1 MKKSKFLKKSL
12 AMLLAL
18 MLVVAM
24 IPLSAAASEPALQQV
39 RATADNETVLLTRN
53 GDTFTGTYR
62 AGAQTIELQL
72 VVGTENLVYYTD
84 TTTTTPTDR
93 RVDFTGNLAEFSVRR
108 DQYSDADGNVSIEFS
123 VADASDAKVRDY
135 YTVELTP
142 VEASTE
148 TKILDF
154 SINRVVDGT
163 VMEGGNSVP
172 NIETAEI
179 GVDFIRVTV
188 PYDAPADG
196 YVIRN
201 MVLSDGATATVRT
214 DGGAAVANGTDVAG
228 VQNGAPSVTV
238 DDEYTITVSNGN
250 HNQTYTLH
258 IEVAPGF
265 TSFTTEEGLDAV
277 LFPGSG
283 EIAVLLPYG
292 YSTGKTSI
300 SLTPVFELDYP
311 SAEASWTS
319 GETET
324 IDVSEATDVNKTV
337 FTSFKGT
344 HTSDHRDWDGSKVG
358 ATSIATLTGNAAG
371 LAPATSVK
379 IQYTDDTTREY
390 DVYLFETKLNNATAI
405 TGLTIGSEQA
415 VIDEE
420 NKTIDI
426 VLPAGTNL
434 KQLDMLNDP
443 KTKFTMTASNGAE
456 ITFPALEND
465 TLNETTTP
473 NMGDDRTA
481 TDTFY
486 DGWEIDASEP
496 ISVLVKSED
505 NDCSGNEQYYT
516 LNITASDNYEDAKI
530 TGMSIQ
536 SPDGKYTYD
545 ATPDGNGKIVLQ
557 VPYYVYSKAKLQG
570 WKLFYTKTVGT
581 SVTVNGAALP
591 VSGAVLKGDEDWI
604 GHPGK
609 NAPGDDITAN
619 MIGEDLS
626 QNTRVYNVQIDRVAA
641 KTDSTLKNFSI
652 IGDTENNEAD
662 NTYAATIDQSKKTIS
677 AGVAWAAYK
686 QWNWAEFN
694 AVAEAAADA
703 NAKIYFKNLNGDL
716 VPLINEG
723 ADDET
728 PVIKFAT
735 AYDPSDVSKN
745 APLLYDGAQIYVL
758 SEQMWVNLEANGA
771 MKTQYGVANTIPVNT
786 WNTQVN
792 DSNRSFYTVYSLDI
806 SQNNPREG
814 AEFTDITLVDGTG
827 WTADLE
833 VDISNSLLKGTIPYA
848 LTSDLEVEKNDDGE
862 ITSVTFDPDD
872 SLNSIF
878 LAYDVD
884 DGAWVMGYEEHYLN
898 DRTTPRLDGEGGGR
912 ETKFKGD
919 SSVATEIPEAGSGWS
934 DNAVF
939 EDIKDYKAS
948 EYADYLV
955 DEDGNSNPFLLISR
969 EGDVVICYNDG
980 ADVSLG
986 NFTVNTDVNYNQLV
1000 ATNEDGQSEFDVYTF
1015 DLTVAQ
1021 PNTETEFTNFYFD
1034 GYERFPGVIDAVND
1048 TITVTLPYGTE
1059 YTYLVPNYTVSS
1071 GAIVTVDDPELM
1083 GKPLY
1088 NGETDVNFTTTRKFT
1103 VIAENEKNSTEW
1115 TVRVVVSSAF
1125 TDVNPGDWFYDN
1137 VMDAAQN
1144 GYVSGM
1150 GDGTFQPKKA
1160 TTRAE
1165 FASMIAKA
1173 MGYTDSDAT
1182 GETRFTDVDAD
1193 QWYAG
1198 AITYCYDNGIILG
1211 YEDNTFK
1218 PTQTITRQEA
1228 ASILKN
1234 AFNLNGSS
1242 SDKFPDD
1249 AKIAN
1254 WAKANVYAVKHSGLM
1269 KGDADGNFRPTD
1281 TMTRAEAASIMMNAQ
1296 RAGLID

>member
-72 VVGTENLVYYTD
+72 VVGTKNRVYYTD

-93 RVDFTGNLAEFSVRR
+93 YVDDGPVVNFQVNR
-108 DQYSDADGNVSIEFS
+108 DQYADAEGNVTIEFS

-135 YTVELTP
+135 YTVELAP
-142 VEASTE
+142 VEASTDTE
-148 TKILDF
+148 ILEFALD
-154 SINRVVDGT
+154 RT
-163 VMEGGNSVP
+163 VNGNTVP
-172 NIETAEI
+172 NIGEVNI
-179 GVDFIRVTV
+179 GVDFINVTV
-188 PYDAPADG
+188 PYDAANAK
-196 YVIRN
+196 YTIRN

-214 DGGAAVANGTDVAG
+214 DRGAAVANGTDVAG
-228 VQNGAPSVTV
+228 VQNGNPEIEVK
-238 DDEYTITVSNGN
+238 DKDTITVSNGN

-277 LFPGSG
+277 LFP
-283 EIAVLLPYG
+283 EDNAIAVLLPYG
-292 YSTGKTSI
+292 YTTGKDTVTI
-300 SLTPVFELDYP
+300 TPSYELDYL
-311 SAEASWTS
+311 SAEAEWAN
-319 GETET
+319 GEAVTVKT
-324 IDVSEATDVNKTV
+324 ANVHTDV
-337 FTSFKGT
+337 FYSFKGT
-344 HTSDHRDWDGSKVG
+344 DTAPHLDWDGAKTLVGNDGVLSFNDFTGGKVSESEYVD
-358 ATSIATLTGNAAG
+358 T
-371 LAPATSVK
+371 VK
-379 IQYTDDTTREY
+379 VQYTDDTTREY
-390 DVYLFETKLNNATAI
+390 KVYLFETEKNNATAI

-443 KTKFTMTASNGAE
+443 KTKFTMTASNGAK

-473 NMGDDRTA
+473 NTDANRTA

-486 DGWEIDASEP
+486 DGWEIDAREP

-505 NDCSGNEQYYT
+505 NECSGNEQYYT

-545 ATPDGNGKIVLQ
+545 ATPDANGKIVLQ
-557 VPYYVYSKAKLQG
+557 VPYYVYEKAELKD

-581 SVTVNGAALP
+581 SVTYKKGAVDTALP
-591 VSGAVLKGDEDWI
+591 VSGAALTGGESWI
-604 GHPGK
+604 GVPGS
-609 NAPGDDITAN
+609 NEAGADITAN

-641 KTDSTLKNFSI
+641 KTDSELKSFAL
-652 IGDTENNEAD
+652 IGDEWKNEAD
-662 NTYAATIDQSKKTIS
+662 NTYTAQIDQKNHVINAGIDWS
-677 AGVAWAAYK
+677 AYRLADVSI
-686 QWNWAEFN
+686 AEFY
-694 AVAEAAADA
+694 AIAEAAEDA
-703 NAKIYFKNLNGDL
+703 NAKIYFVNKDSCLIPLGNYDEDYETGVVKNNA
-716 VPLINEG
+716 N
-723 ADDET
+723 
-728 PVIKFAT
+728 
-735 AYDPSDVSKN
+735 SKN
-745 APLLYDGAQIYVL
+745 GWDLYDEDTIYVL
-758 SEQMWVNLEANGA
+758 SEQMWVNLEASKVAQTMNGVEYYPA
-771 MKTQYGVANTIPVNT
+771 GTWETQLN
-786 WNTQVN
+786 Q
-792 DSNRSFYTVYSLDI
+792 DNRTFYTVYTLDI
-806 SQNNPREG
+806 SENKAREG

-848 LTSDLEVEKNDDGE
+848 LTSDLKVQKNDDGE
-862 ITSVTFDPDD
+862 ITNVTFDSDD
-872 SLNSIF
+872 SLNPIF

-898 DRTTPRLDGEGGGR
+898 DRTTPRLDGEGGTS
-912 ETKFKGD
+912 ETEFKGD
-919 SSVATEIPEAGSGWS
+919 SSVATKIPEAGSDWS

-948 EYADYLV
+948 EYKEYLSK
-955 DEDGNSNPFLLISR
+955 GNPFLLISR
-969 EGDVVICYNDG
+969 EGDVVICNAG
-980 ADVSLG
+980 ADVSLD
-986 NFTVNTDVNYNQLV
+986 NFTVNSAVNYNQLV

>member
-1 MKKSKFLKKSL
+1 
-12 AMLLAL
+12 

-39 RATADNETVLLTRN
+39 RAEADGETVLLTQN

-93 RVDFTGNLAEFSVRR
+93 YVDDGPVVNFQVNR
-108 DQYSDADGNVSIEFS
+108 DQYADAEGNVTIEFS

-154 SINRVVDGT
+154 SINRVVGGT
-163 VMEGGNSVP
+163 VMDGGNSVP

-201 MVLSDGATATVRT
+201 MVLSNGAKATVKDTDGAT
-214 DGGAAVANGTDVAG
+214 VANGTNVPG
-228 VQNGAPSVTV
+228 VQNGAPSVPV

-277 LFPGSG
+277 LFPDSG
-283 EIAVLLPYG
+283 KIAVLLPYG

-324 IDVSEATDVNKTV
+324 IDVSAATDVNKTV

-344 HTSDHRDWDGSKVG
+344 DTTPHLDWDGAKTLVG
-358 ATSIATLTGNAAG
+358 NDGVLSFSEFTKNAAV
-371 LAPATSVK
+371 APATSVK

-390 DVYLFETKLNNATAI
+390 DVYLFETEKNNATAI

-434 KQLDMLNDP
+434 EQLNMSNDP
-443 KTKFTMTASNGAE
+443 KTKFTMTASNGAK
-456 ITFPALEND
+456 ITFPALVND
-465 TLNETTTP
+465 SLNETTPSNT
-473 NMGDDRTA
+473 GDNRTA
-481 TDTFY
+481 TDTY
-486 DGWEIDASEP
+486 TDNWKVDAREP

-545 ATPDGNGKIVLQ
+545 ATPDANGKIVLQ
-557 VPYYVYSKAKLQG
+557 VPYYVYDKAELKD

-581 SVTVNGAALP
+581 SVTYKKGAVDTALP
-591 VSGAVLKGDEDWI
+591 VSGAALKGDEAWI
-604 GHPGK
+604 GYPGS
-609 NAPGDDITAN
+609 NEAGADITAN

-652 IGDTENNEAD
+652 IGDTENNKAD
-662 NTYAATIDQSKKTIS
+662 NTHAAQIDQSKKTIA

-686 QWNWAEFN
+686 QWNWTEFN

-735 AYDPSDVSKN
+735 AYDSSEVSKN

-771 MKTQYGVANTIPVNT
+771 MQKQYDVANTIPVGKWT
-786 WNTQVN
+786 AQVN

-806 SQNNPREG
+806 SYNDPREG
-814 AEFTDITLVDGTG
+814 AELTDVTLVDGTG

-848 LTSDLEVEKNDDGE
+848 LTSDLKVEKDDDGE
-862 ITSVTFDPDD
+862 ITKVTIDSYD
-872 SLNSIF
+872 SLNPIF

-884 DGAWVMGYEEHYLN
+884 DGAWVMGYEEKYLGN
-898 DRTTPRLDGEGGGR
+898 KTTPRLDG
-912 ETKFKGD
+912 KDSNDDKYKGD

-948 EYADYLV
+948 EYANYLV
-955 DEDGNSNPFLLISR
+955 DKDGNSNPFLLISR
-969 EGDVVICYNDG
+969 EGDVFICYNKG
-980 ADVSLG
+980 RVVSLK
-986 NFTVNTDVNYNQLV
+986 NFTVNPDVNYNQLV
-1000 ATNEDGQSEFDVYTF
+1000 ATNEDGEKEFDVYTF
-1015 DLTVAQ
+1015 DLKVAE
-1021 PNTETEFTNFYFD
+1021 PNSETEFTSFNFK

-1211 YEDNTFK
+1211 
-1218 PTQTITRQEA
+1218 
-1228 ASILKN
+1228 
-1234 AFNLNGSS
+1234 
-1242 SDKFPDD
+1242 
-1249 AKIAN
+1249 
-1254 WAKANVYAVKHSGLM
+1254 
-1269 KGDADGNFRPTD
+1269 
-1281 TMTRAEAASIMMNAQ
+1281 
-1296 RAGLID
+1296 

>member
-1 MKKSKFLKKSL
+1 M
-12 AMLLAL
+12 
-18 MLVVAM
+18 
-24 IPLSAAASEPALQQV
+24 
-39 RATADNETVLLTRN
+39 
-53 GDTFTGTYR
+53 
-62 AGAQTIELQL
+62 
-72 VVGTENLVYYTD
+72 
-84 TTTTTPTDR
+84 
-93 RVDFTGNLAEFSVRR
+93 
-108 DQYSDADGNVSIEFS
+108 
-123 VADASDAKVRDY
+123 
-135 YTVELTP
+135 
-142 VEASTE
+142 
-148 TKILDF
+148 
-154 SINRVVDGT
+154 
-163 VMEGGNSVP
+163 
-172 NIETAEI
+172 
-179 GVDFIRVTV
+179 
-188 PYDAPADG
+188 
-196 YVIRN
+196 
-201 MVLSDGATATVRT
+201 
-214 DGGAAVANGTDVAG
+214 
-228 VQNGAPSVTV
+228 
-238 DDEYTITVSNGN
+238 
-250 HNQTYTLH
+250 
-258 IEVAPGF
+258 APGF

-324 IDVSEATDVNKTV
+324 IDVSAATDVNKTV

-344 HTSDHRDWDGSKVG
+344 DTTPHLDWDGAKTLVG
-358 ATSIATLTGNAAG
+358 NDGVLSFDEFTQRAAV
-371 LAPATSVK
+371 APATSVK

-390 DVYLFETKLNNATAI
+390 NVYLFETEKNNATAI

-434 KQLDMLNDP
+434 KQLDMLDDP
-443 KTKFTMTASNGAE
+443 KTEFTMTASNGAE
-456 ITFPALEND
+456 ITFPALVND
-465 TLNETTTP
+465 TLNETTPT
-473 NMGDDRTA
+473 NTGANRTA

-486 DGWEIDASEP
+486 DGWEIDAREP

-536 SPDGKYTYD
+536 SSDGKYTYD
-545 ATPDGNGKIVLQ
+545 ATPDANGKIVLQ
-557 VPYYVYSKAKLQG
+557 VPYYVYSKAKLAG

-591 VSGAVLKGDEDWI
+591 VSGAALKGDESWI
-604 GHPGK
+604 GVPGS
-609 NAPGDDITAN
+609 NVAGADITAN
-619 MIGEDLS
+619 MIGEDQS

-652 IGDTENNEAD
+652 IGDTENNKAD
-662 NTYAATIDQSKKTIS
+662 NTHAAQIDQSKKTIA

-686 QWNWAEFN
+686 QWNWTEFN

-735 AYDPSDVSKN
+735 AYDSSEVRKN

-771 MKTQYGVANTIPVNT
+771 MTSWYDVANTIPVAK
-786 WNTQVN
+786 WNAQVN

-806 SQNNPREG
+806 SENKAREG

-827 WTADLE
+827 WTADLQ

-848 LTSDLEVEKNDDGE
+848 LTSDLDVDKNDDGE
-862 ITSVTFDPDD
+862 ITKVTFDPDD
-872 SLNSIF
+872 SLNPIF

-898 DRTTPRLDGEGGGR
+898 DRTTPRLDGEGGTS

-919 SSVATEIPEAGSGWS
+919 SSVATEIPEAGSDWS

-948 EYADYLV
+948 EYANYLV
-955 DEDGNSNPFLLISR
+955 DKDGNSNPFLLISR
-969 EGDVVICYNDG
+969 EGDVFICYNKG
-980 ADVSLG
+980 RVVSLK
-986 NFTVNTDVNYNQLV
+986 NFTVNPDVNYNQLV
-1000 ATNEDGQSEFDVYTF
+1000 ATNEDGEKEFDVYTF

>member
-39 RATADNETVLLTRN
+39 RAEADGETVLLTQN

-62 AGAQTIELQL
+62 AGAQTITLQP

-84 TTTTTPTDR
+84 TTTTTPTDKY
-93 RVDFTGNLAEFSVRR
+93 VGKGPVVNFPVNR
-108 DQYSDADGNVSIEFS
+108 DQYADAEGNVTIEFS

-154 SINRVVDGT
+154 SINRVVNGT
-163 VMEGGNSVP
+163 VMQGGNSVP

-188 PYDAPADG
+188 PYDAPANG

-214 DGGAAVANGTDVAG
+214 DRGAAVANGTDVAG
-228 VQNGAPSVTV
+228 VQNGNPEIEVK
-238 DDEYTITVSNGN
+238 DKDTITVSNGN

-277 LFPGSG
+277 LFPDSG
-283 EIAVLLPYG
+283 KIAVLLPYG

-311 SAEASWTS
+311 SAEAEWTS
-319 GETET
+319 GEAVT
-324 IDVSEATDVNKTV
+324 ITNVAAIDTDT
-337 FTSFKGT
+337 FYSFKGT
-344 HTSDHRDWDGSKVG
+344 DTTPHLDWDGAKTLVG
-358 ATSIATLTGNAAG
+358 NDGVLSFSEFTKNAAV
-371 LAPATSVK
+371 APATSVK

-405 TGLTIGSEQA
+405 TGLTIGSETA
-415 VIDEE
+415 IIDEE

-456 ITFPALEND
+456 ITFPALGND
-465 TLNETTTP
+465 TLNETTPSNT
-473 NMGDDRTA
+473 GDNRTA
-481 TDTFY
+481 TDTFF

-505 NDCSGNEQYYT
+505 NKCSGNEQYYT

-545 ATPDGNGKIVLQ
+545 ATPDANGKIVLQ
-557 VPYYVYSKAKLQG
+557 VPYYVYSKAELEG

-581 SVTVNGAALP
+581 SVTYKNGTADTALP
-591 VSGAVLKGDEDWI
+591 VSGAALKGYEEWI

-609 NAPGDDITAN
+609 NAPGADITAN

-626 QNTRVYNVQIDRVAA
+626 HNTRVYNAQIDRVAA

-677 AGVAWAAYK
+677 AGVAWAAYH
-686 QWNWAEFN
+686 QWDWTEFN

-735 AYDPSDVSKN
+735 AYNSSEVSKN

-771 MKTQYGVANTIPVNT
+771 MTPQYGVANTIPVAKWT
-786 WNTQVN
+786 AQVN

-806 SQNNPREG
+806 SENKAREG

-827 WTADLE
+827 WTADLQ

-862 ITSVTFDPDD
+862 ITNVAFDSDD
-872 SLNSIF
+872 SLNPIF
-878 LAYDVD
+878 LAYDVE
-884 DGAWVMGYEEHYLN
+884 DGAWVMGYEEAYLG
-898 DRTTPRLDGEGGGR
+898 DRTTPRLDGESTG
-912 ETKFKGD
+912 ETEFKGD

-948 EYADYLV
+948 EYKKYLS
-955 DEDGNSNPFLLISR
+955 EGNPFLLISR
-969 EGDVVICYNDG
+969 EGDVVICNAG
-980 ADVSLG
+980 ADVSLD
-986 NFTVNTDVNYNQLV
+986 NFTVNSAVNYNQLV